1 MTIKT
6 RELFDE
12 LKNIRT
18 IELINATKNVVAKL
32 LWATLGITGIF
43 WAFYFVPN
51 NYDVWQN
58 NPSIISRAS
67 MSLSKIEYPAISIAT
82 PGSTKYAIAE
92 RLANYIKPNSL
103 PGKLKE
109 IRNLLLKCSAF
120 QKRSNPSDKVYF
132 NSYQDKCLFNF
143 YATPNEKSACHV
155 SLFIRT
161 YVCSR

>member
-1 MTIKT
+1 MTIKA
-6 RELFDE
+6 REFFDE
-12 LKNIRT
+12 LKNVRT
-18 IELINATKNVVAKL
+18 IELISTTKNIAAKL

-51 NYDVWQN
+51 DYNVWKN

-67 MSLSKIEYPAISIAT
+67 TNLSQIKYPAISIAT

-103 PGKLKE
+103 PGKLKK
-109 IRNLLLKCSAF
+109 IRSLLLKCSTF
-120 QKRSNPSDKVYF
+120 VERSNPSDKVYF

-143 YATPNEKSACHV
+143 YASAHEKSACHV
-155 SLFIRT
+155 S
-161 YVCSR
+161 

>member
-12 LKNIRT
+12 LKNVRT
-18 IELINATKNVVAKL
+18 LELINSAKNIVAKL

-51 NYDVWQN
+51 NYDVWRN

-67 MSLSKIEYPAISIAT
+67 MNLSELKYPALSIAT

-92 RLANYIKPNSL
+92 RLANFIKPNSL
-103 PGKLKE
+103 PSKLRE
-109 IRNLLLKCSAF
+109 IRSLLLKCSIL
-120 QKRSNPSDKVYF
+120 QKRPHPSDKGYF
-132 NSYQDKCLFNF
+132 HSFQDTCLFNF
-143 YATPNEKSACHV
+143 YATPNEKSACNV
-155 SLFIRT
+155 SLFK
-161 YVCSR
+161 CKQ